1 MKNKFVSIIIM
12 AVLAL
17 QVVACGASDTAK
29 AGALEFESIAETRED
44 DGQGAALQEPV
55 AVTEAA
61 PESTSAQAE
70 ANAAS
75 SQENAASEAKTS
87 EEQASESS
95 SQIQRYDFEG
105 QYYAGRG
112 NLSITQEADGSFLIE
127 VWWRSSASEHSEWVM
142 TGTYDEGAN
151 RITYSDCVKHDYT
164 LKENAEVDT
173 DVTAYTDGTGNIQII
188 DGSTIV
194 WTDDQDH
201 IADDVELTR

>member
-44 DGQGAALQEPV
+44 DGQGADLQEPV
-55 AVTEAA
+55 AVTESEA
-61 PESTSAQAE
+61 ESTNTEPEANEE
-70 ANAAS
+70 ANA
-75 SQENAASEAKTS
+75 EDD
-87 EEQASESS
+87 

-127 VWWRSSASEHSEWVM
+127 VWWGNRASEHSEWVM

-164 LKENAEVDT
+164 LKENGEVDT
-173 DVTAYTDGTGNIQII
+173 DVTAYTDGTGNIQIV

>member
-44 DGQGAALQEPV
+44 DGQGADLQEPV
-55 AVTEAA
+55 AVTESEA
-61 PESTSAQAE
+61 ESTNTEPEANEE
-70 ANAAS
+70 ANA
-75 SQENAASEAKTS
+75 EDD
-87 EEQASESS
+87 

-127 VWWRSSASEHSEWVM
+127 VWWGSSASEHSEWVM

-164 LKENAEVDT
+164 LKENGEVDT
-173 DVTAYTDGTGNIQII
+173 DVTAYTDGTGNIQIV